1 MEHRCFLV
9 FQENAASQLSG
20 YYESSVWDR
29 VVLQACHEE
38 QWARKV
44 VVAIGALHHHRTLST
59 EPARGPGERER
70 ERKSHYLFALQ
81 QYGTALGQLRTIAGQ
96 QLQSEPRLR
105 HALIAALLTTCFET
119 YIGDQDGAIAQAKV
133 GIDLLLKWTKQKDPE
148 NDSLDEWSRIRR
160 AAARSPY
167 LDEGLLSAFQRLDYH
182 VLLCRGAEPG
192 RDHPQSYPS
201 AYQPF
206 TSVHEACDFWDLVMR
221 RILYFSSV
229 GGAMVQP
236 YPEDDNTTTSRIKGK
251 VHPNPVAIEQYN
263 FRTASEQFFRYF
275 DPVFKD
281 SRQRPGTKEY
291 MLANL
296 VMIRAL
302 ICRSNLSQR
311 PVESEMHTDTF
322 LRDYML
328 MIGLARD
335 LIDNANSTPKKAI
348 FNFEITLGISIFHIA
363 SACRDPKVRR
373 LAIGLLNQFPNPVA
387 WYDTEVAAKIV
398 MWIMQKEEEGMVNG
412 FIPEGARLKLHKHET
427 GPHKQFANLYISK
440 HVWKDGVAAREMVPE
455 VRIPL

>member
-20 YYESSVWDR
+20 YYETSVWDR

-59 EPARGPGERER
+59 SPAHGPGEGER

-96 QLQSEPRLR
+96 ELQSEPRLR

-133 GIDLLLKWTKQKDPE
+133 GIDLLLKWTKQKDPA

-160 AAARSPY
+160 VAARSPY

-192 RDHPQSYPS
+192 RYQPQSYPS
-201 AYQPF
+201 AHQPF
-206 TSVHEACDFWDLVMR
+206 TSVLEACDFWDLVMR
-221 RILYFSSV
+221 RLVHFSSISR
-229 GGAMVQP
+229 ATNKP
-236 YPEDDNTTTSRIKGK
+236 PPKDENTSISRTKGE
-251 VHPNPVAIEQYN
+251 VHPDALEIEQQR
-263 FRTASEQFFRYF
+263 FRIASEQFFRYF

-302 ICRSNLSQR
+302 NCRSNLTRR
-311 PVESEMHTDTF
+311 PPESELYADVF
-322 LRDYML
+322 LRDFML
-328 MIGLARD
+328 MIELARD
-335 LIDNANSTPKKAI
+335 LIDNANNTPKKAI
-348 FNFEITLGISIFHIA
+348 FNFEITLGISLFHIA
-363 SACRDPKVRR
+363 SACRDPKIRR

-387 WYDTEVAAKIV
+387 WYDTSVAAKIV
-398 MWIMQKEEEGMVNG
+398 TWIVQKEEEVMVNG
-412 FIPEGARLKLHKHET
+412 FVPEIARLKLHKHET
-427 GPHKQFANLYISK
+427 APHKQWANLYLSK
-440 HVWKDGVAAREMVPE
+440 HVWKDGIATREMLPPVQ
-455 VRIPL
+455 IPL